1 LVDIFIVWGFCV
13 RFRFDGDAGYF
24 CRRIWVIFIM
34 IGLSGR
40 EVDIVFCIDGTKTM
54 QFIIEEIKAEMQS
67 FYAMYEQEAKEKEL
81 VTNRLRVKFIIFRTF
96 GEEGVK
102 AIEESPFYELPS
114 QQNEMMDF
122 VQGIEAKGNA
132 RNGANA
138 LEAIALAL
146 QSDWTTA
153 SGRKRHIILTITDKP
168 AIPLG
173 AKKDCPDYPQDMP
186 EDLAKLGAI
195 WEGVVEDQSMK
206 TYLPKAGRLLVFA
219 PREESWEALEMWN
232 RYWYVI
238 TSPDAWEV
246 FGLPEIAYILVDSI

>member
-1 LVDIFIVWGFCV
+1 
-13 RFRFDGDAGYF
+13 
-24 CRRIWVIFIM
+24 M
-34 IGLSGR
+34 IGVSGLGLSGR

-81 VTNRLRVKFIIFRTF
+81 VTNRLRVRFIIFRTF

-153 SGRKRHIILTITDKP
+153 SGRKRHRP
-168 AIPLG
+168 CCRQG
-173 AKKDCPDYPQDMP
+173 
-186 EDLAKLGAI
+186 
-195 WEGVVEDQSMK
+195 
-206 TYLPKAGRLLVFA
+206 AGRLSGDRKDPFLDPVVYTY
-219 PREESWEALEMWN
+219 N
-232 RYWYVI
+232 R
-238 TSPDAWEV
+238 TSSVADRRYQQQNDLRYSPQHTPQR
-246 FGLPEIAYILVDSI
+246 L